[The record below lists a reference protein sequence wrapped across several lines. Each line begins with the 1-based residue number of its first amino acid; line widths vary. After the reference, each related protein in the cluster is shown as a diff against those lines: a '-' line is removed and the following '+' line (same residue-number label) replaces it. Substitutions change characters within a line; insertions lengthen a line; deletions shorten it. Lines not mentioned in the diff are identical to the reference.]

1 MAEVCIK
8 KSESDILLGGLH
20 FEEQAREMSILIH
33 VAVFLLFLFYK
44 MGKDKNVGKEMNRK
58 IRYEAMVSSYI
69 ITIINSTNCNH
80 TDLRM
85 FFAKPLFSNICLLN
99 LLKKHNISLT
109 REHSGSQP

>member
-8 KSESDILLGGLH
+8 KSESDILVGGLH

-33 VAVFLLFLFYK
+33 VTVFLLFLFYK

-85 FFAKPLFSNICLLN
+85 FFAKLLF
-99 LLKKHNISLT
+99 
-109 REHSGSQP
+109 